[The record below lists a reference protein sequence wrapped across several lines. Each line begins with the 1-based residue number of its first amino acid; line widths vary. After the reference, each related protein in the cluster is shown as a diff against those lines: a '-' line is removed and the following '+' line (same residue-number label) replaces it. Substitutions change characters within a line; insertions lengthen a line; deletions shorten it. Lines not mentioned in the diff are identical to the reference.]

1 MTSLSHIQYQS
12 VFCTVNVYDT
22 SSVFES
28 DELEAHFFFFLFF
41 GGPWSELLEESES
54 ESELEEDEE
63 EEEEGLELSSLS
75 LLLSSDEDEELE
87 ESLLSE
93 EESLEELDESL
104 LLLLEL
110 EEDLKE
116 NSMCCKCYF
125 IPQWHK
131 SAFVHH
137 MWHRSA
143 VMSAVWTT
151 KKELKIWH
159 FPLLFCTSFMWKYI
173 CA

>member
-1 MTSLSHIQYQS
+1 MVWDTTTLAGRENKKLHLFQGKKSECDSGCVWFYILQKQDDNISPFLHIHQPSHTRTVDVRYE
-12 VFCTVNVYDT
+12 FCVWIIRLDP
-22 SSVFES
+22 
-28 DELEAHFFFFLFF
+28 HFFFFLFF

-63 EEEEGLELSSLS
+63 EDEEEGLELSSLS

-104 LLLLEL
+104 LLEL

-116 NSMCCKCYF
+116 NSMSIYF
-125 IPQWHK
+125 LTVI
-131 SAFVHH
+131 
-137 MWHRSA
+137 M
-143 VMSAVWTT
+143 
-151 KKELKIWH
+151 
-159 FPLLFCTSFMWKYI
+159 
-173 CA
+173 